1 MTFYIR
7 ALVTLLAVLSISP
20 PASAALITL
29 TGSNFDVQF
38 DNSQAS
44 LGLFGTPSL
53 ANGNIVFSGNNF
65 LAQSANGE
73 GINSNGADIT
83 LFLVPHSNVQL
94 TGLSLY
100 AFGDFRLQG
109 SNSYVRVT
117 GSVAADDADSSDPSR
132 GVVSALNLT
141 SPASPNGEIHAPLN
155 NQNNNWQAYAGIT
168 NGASPWLDTT
178 TRMQVTINSVLAAY
192 TDPNDPDPRPGF
204 AFIQEKLFVQQPAF
218 TLDVSSNPIVVPLPA
233 TLPLLCGG
241 IAIVGWGGRRAR
253 GDGRRPAGTR
263 SIA

>member
-1 MTFYIR
+1 MNSLIR
-7 ALVTLLAVLSISP
+7 ALVTLLTLLSISTP
-20 PASAALITL
+20 THAALVTL
-29 TGSNFDVQF
+29 AGTDFDVQF
-38 DNSQAS
+38 DNTQAS

-53 ANGNIVFSGNNF
+53 ASGNIVFSGNNF
-65 LAQSANGE
+65 LAQSANGQ
-73 GINSNGADIT
+73 GININGADIT
-83 LFLVPHSNVQL
+83 LFLVAHQNVQL

-100 AFGDFRLQG
+100 AFGDYRLQG
-109 SNSYVRVT
+109 SNSYVRIT
-117 GSVAADDADSSDPSR
+117 GGVADDDADSGDPSR

-141 SPASPNGEIHAPLN
+141 SPTSVNGEIHAPLN

-168 NGASPWLDTT
+168 NAASPWLDTT
-178 TRMQVTINSVLAAY
+178 TRLQVTINSVLAAY
-192 TDPNDPDPRPGF
+192 TDPGDPDPRPGF

-241 IAIVGWGGRRAR
+241 IAMLGWSGRPAR
-253 GDGRRPAGTR
+253 GNGKSPVRTR